1 MQHGS
6 RHRRSDHG
14 RGRHELPQDGR
25 PAGAASDRRGATRT
39 AKAVGATV
47 AVSLAVGVVAVV
59 TAGAADK
66 SSAPTSLSVS
76 PAEDTYVYQEYPDQN
91 RATSPKLTASN
102 QSSLHTRSYLRFA
115 VKGVPAGASTLTA
128 HLTFTSD
135 RNQPA
140 LVELHRV
147 ASSAWSAATT
157 TMENAPA
164 VGETVASVRPGF
176 RQKTLDFDVSGVIA
190 GDGDYSFAL
199 VAPLAGTVSAVYAS
213 EHGTDGPDLSVN
225 WGAPSPGKPA
235 PTSSTP
241 GLPGLPSMSPVTP
254 SPTATEPAPTTP
266 APTTPAPTSSS
277 NPAPPPSNPSGGTL
291 FGATVWTGGGMSQA
305 QALADANSRYGKLD
319 IVRVF
324 YPGLPAAWPG
334 VAGTSGGPVV
344 VSFKAMPKDILSG
357 SLDGRLGDW
366 FATAPR
372 DRQIIWSYFHEPED
386 DIARGSFTAVDYRA
400 AWAHLRGLANKASN
414 PQLKSSL
421 VLMGWSLKSASGRNW
436 KDYYPGSSVIDIL
449 GWDVYNLIFSKGQYS
464 DIESIA
470 APVLAAS
477 RAEGKPWGIAE
488 LGAKLV
494 PGDDGTRRA
503 AWLRSMGA
511 YSKANGA
518 LYVTYFDAPVGGEF
532 RLLDVSSQQAWR
544 SVIAS

>member
-6 RHRRSDHG
+6 RHRRSDSG

-25 PAGAASDRRGATRT
+25 PAAAAPGRRGPSRT

-47 AVSLAVGVVAVV
+47 AVSMAVGVVAVV

-66 SSAPTSLSVS
+66 NAVGTTLSVS
-76 PAEDTYVYQEYPDQN
+76 AAEDTYVYQEYPEQN

-102 QSSLHTRSYLRFA
+102 QASLHTRSYLRFA
-115 VKGVPAGASTLTA
+115 VRGVPAGASGMSA
-128 HLTFTSD
+128 HLTFSSD

-157 TMENAPA
+157 TMKNAPA
-164 VGETVASVRPGF
+164 VGETVATARPAAK
-176 RQKTLDFDVSGVIA
+176 QKSLDFDLSNVIT

-199 VAPLAGTVSAVYAS
+199 VAPLDGTVSAVFAS
-213 EHGTDGPDLSVN
+213 EHGTDGPTLALS
-225 WGAPSPGKPA
+225 WGGAAPAPGKPA
-235 PTSSTP
+235 PTASLP

-254 SPTATEPAPTTP
+254 STP
-266 APTTPAPTSSS
+266 APTKPAPTKPAPTSSS
-277 NPAPPPSNPSGGTL
+277 NPAPPPSGPSGGTM
-291 FGATVWTGGGMSQA
+291 FGATVWTGSGMSQS
-305 QALADANSRYGKLD
+305 QALAQATARYGKLEV
-319 IVRVF
+319 VRVF
-324 YPGLPAAWPG
+324 YPGLPPAWPG
-334 VAGTSGGPVV
+334 AAGTSGGPVV

-357 SLDGRLGDW
+357 SLDSRLGDW
-366 FATAPR
+366 FATAPK
-372 DRQIIWSYFHEPED
+372 DRPIIWSYFHEPED
-386 DIARGSFTAVDYRA
+386 DIARGSFTAADYRA
-400 AWAHLRGLANKASN
+400 AWAHLRGLANKAGN

-421 VLMGWSLKSASGRNW
+421 VLMGWSLKPASGRNW

-464 DIESIA
+464 DTESIV
-470 APVLAAS
+470 APVVAAS
-477 RAEGKPWGIAE
+477 KAEGKPWGIAE

-503 AWLRSMGA
+503 AWLRSMA
-511 YSKANGA
+511 SYSKANNA

-532 RLLDVSSQQAWR
+532 RLLDGPSQAAWR
-544 SVIAS
+544 AVVAS

>member
-6 RHRRSDHG
+6 RHRRSDSG
-14 RGRHELPQDGR
+14 RRRHELPQDGR
-25 PAGAASDRRGATRT
+25 PAGAAPDRRGPSRT

-66 SSAPTSLSVS
+66 NAAATSLSVS
-76 PAEDTYVYQEYPDQN
+76 AAEDTYVYQEYPDQN
-91 RATSPKLTASN
+91 RASSTKLTASN
-102 QSSLHTRSYLRFA
+102 QASLHTRSYLRFA
-115 VKGVPAGASTLTA
+115 VKGMPAGVSGASA
-128 HLTFTSD
+128 HLTFSSD

-157 TMENAPA
+157 TMKNAPA
-164 VGETVASVRPGF
+164 VGATVATVHPAAK
-176 RQKTLDFDVSGVIA
+176 QKTLDFDLTGVVT

-199 VAPLAGTVSAVYAS
+199 VAPLAGTVSAVFAS
-213 EHGTDGPDLSVN
+213 EHGSDGPTLSVN
-225 WGAPSPGKPA
+225 WSGAPAPGKPA
-235 PTSSTP
+235 PTSSAPT
-241 GLPGLPSMSPVTP
+241 LPGLPSMSPVNP
-254 SPTATEPAPTTP
+254 SPTKP

-277 NPAPPPSNPSGGTL
+277 APAPPSVPSGGTM
-291 FGATVWTGGGMSQA
+291 FGATVWTGGGLSQA
-305 QALADANSRYGKLD
+305 AALAQANARYGKLEV
-319 IVRVF
+319 VRVF
-324 YPGLPAAWPG
+324 YPGLPPAWPG
-334 VAGTSGGPVV
+334 AAGASGGPVV
-344 VSFKAMPKDILSG
+344 VSFKAQPKDVLSG
-357 SLDGRLGDW
+357 SLDSKLGDW

-372 DRQIIWSYFHEPED
+372 DRQIIWSYYHEPED
-386 DIARGSFTAVDYRA
+386 DIARGSFTAADYRA
-400 AWAHLRGLANKASN
+400 AWAHLRGLADKAGN

-421 VLMGWSLKSASGRNW
+421 ILMGWSLKPASGRNW

-449 GWDVYNLIFSKGQYS
+449 GWDVYNLIFNKGQYS
-464 DIESIA
+464 DTESIV
-470 APVLAAS
+470 APVVAAS
-477 RAEGKPWGIAE
+477 KAEGKPWGIAE

-503 AWLRSMGA
+503 AWLRSMGS

-532 RLLDVSSQQAWR
+532 RLLDGPSQAAWR
-544 SVIAS
+544 AVIAG